1 MCITPLWN
9 TLIISILSS
18 CIATVVVLVTRVIFY
33 HIRDALPAGSLFH
46 GIKNVSDP
54 CLVFI
59 LRMTDIN
66 ESGKFK
72 TPEPDYSPV
81 SDRSIKFQLRQ
92 LTPWVTSVPEAQT
105 LAHILN
111 VLGRIGRTDN
121 IEVTF
126 ADTDYD
132 RWDVPMFILGG
143 SWKATRAFETCNPYF
158 VYEQRDRSCGFT
170 LASTAKY
177 FCPTR
182 PLEEDMGLLQKMI
195 NPTNG
200 KPVWVVM
207 GIRGAG
213 TVAASYA
220 LVRWWKYLGWL
231 YDEKPFG
238 VLVSM
243 NDKDGWQQSH
253 ILSIYPT
260 PNLLKKLLHPCAW
273 YNLRKRMVKYIP

>member
-1 MCITPLWN
+1 MWVNLG
-9 TLIISILSS
+9 ISILAG
-18 CIATVVVLVTRVIFY
+18 IVVTIVVLFTRLAFY
-33 HIRDALPAGSLFH
+33 RVRDALPAGALFE
-46 GIKNVSDP
+46 GIKNASAP

-59 LRMTDIN
+59 LRMKDTKQTGEFI
-66 ESGKFK
+66 
-72 TPEPDYSPV
+72 TPVPNYSPDPRIP
-81 SDRSIKFQLRQ
+81 SQYEKRQ
-92 LTPWVTSVPEAQT
+92 LTPWVTSVPEALT

-121 IEVTF
+121 IKVTF
-126 ADTDYD
+126 GDTEYD

-158 VYEQRDRSCGFT
+158 IYEERDQSCGFT
-170 LASTAKY
+170 LPSTAEH

-231 YDEKPFG
+231 YGKKPFG
-238 VLVSM
+238 LLVSM

-253 ILSIYPT
+253 TVTLYPR
-260 PNLLKKLLHPCAW
+260 PNLFTKIRHPYAWHILKKGMPD
-273 YNLRKRMVKYIP
+273 